1 MSNIAVP
8 ALEGVALSPQ
18 QNRVWRLQQET
29 HRNLRTRF
37 AITILGPMHR
47 VRLESAWQQVEERHE
62 ILRTSFKYLP
72 GIKEPL
78 QVVQT
83 HGSSLRFADAA
94 LNGDGPFKS
103 KLFLEME
110 SGTSSAEGNQVLIT
124 VYKVDENQ
132 HILAFSLPV
141 LLADGETARIIF
153 QELCRFYQ
161 SSGVEQTETIQYAQF
176 SEWYSELLASDD
188 IAESRSYWKRHG
200 ELAATEF
207 PLKRKRESASH
218 PASSVAIPLSRDQQ
232 RLLDQAAQNLESTTP
247 DFLFAAWQVL
257 LYRFTG
263 QSPVVLGLLVDGRKY
278 EELDGMPGLTAR
290 YLPVACQMD
299 ENANFRDV
307 LKQSTIERK
316 DAYKYQE
323 GFASAGASAEASVV
337 LAPPVAFEN
346 YSLPSANS
354 IGEITFWLDVVVSE
368 VDEADLVLSCTQNEN
383 GVTLSIRFDPE
394 VYDPSYVSRIGE
406 SYRILVE
413 AASQNPHTALSSL
426 LLLDEPEFMSWV
438 EQINGP
444 QKPLANITFVHEVIA
459 QVAQNQPNQI
469 AIEGEGVA
477 VSYGRMLR
485 EADSLARHLRDRGIG
500 PESIVAILMEHSPEL
515 IVSILG
521 VLRSG
526 AAYLPIDPALPK
538 ERIAYM
544 LEDSHARLLLT
555 KESFVPSLPARR
567 PELLLVKP
575 NWQSEAEQYLIPGE
589 NRSDL
594 VPENLAYLIYTSGS
608 TGAPKAS
615 MITHRGL
622 SNYIQWAIEAY
633 SVKQGAGA
641 PLHSSIGFD
650 LTVTSVFGPLMAG
663 KKIVLTSM
671 EDLSDSLRA
680 HENFSLLKVTPAH
693 ARILGTQL
701 TDAEAPGKA
710 RYLILGGEALRPG
723 DIAFWR
729 QHAPDTV
736 LINEYGPT
744 ETVVGCCVYRVN
756 GTLAEGEAVPIGK
769 PIANTQ
775 MYVLDQR
782 LHPVPVGV
790 TSEIYVSGEGLAR
803 GYLNR
808 PDLTAERFLPHP
820 SSSVPGARIYR
831 TGDLGRYLID
841 GNLDCLGRTD
851 HQVKIR
857 GYRVELGE
865 VESVLEKIPAVEQ
878 ACVIARDTNRGAQLV
893 AYLVDAGD
901 EEKISMP
908 VSELREHL
916 SRDLPEYMV
925 PAAYVWLKELPLTA
939 NGKVDR
945 KALPSPDEAGMEIGK
960 YTEPRT
966 LEEQILCGIWSQV
979 LSMERIGIDDN
990 YFALGGDS
998 IHSLQIITRAAE
1010 RGLKFTVGDIFS
1022 HQTVRTLA
1030 RNLENLKVAPEVKA
1044 GPFSL
1049 ITPEDRRLLPEDAE
1063 AAYPLTRLQA
1073 GMVFHRELHPES
1085 AVYHDIGTFHLR
1097 LPLHEEALREAI
1109 RRVIA
1114 SHPTLRTSFDL
1125 VSYSQPLQIV
1135 HREAPVPL
1143 TLIDL
1148 AQLDEKEQKT
1158 ALDEW
1163 VEADKHRAFDITQ
1176 YPLIRFH
1183 VHKRS
1188 TETFQFSLS
1197 FHHAILDGWSDASML
1212 TEIAQTYLHELGGET
1227 FNPPLLQ
1234 AQFRDFVLLE
1244 LQAIDSE
1251 EHRRFWQERLEG
1263 SEFIR
1268 VPRWK
1273 PTPVTRERG
1282 IGYCEIEISDDLSN
1296 ALKRL
1301 ALSAAVPIK
1310 NVLLAAH
1317 MRALA
1322 MLSGKTDVTTLLTSV
1337 GRPEAPDGD
1346 RVLGLFL
1353 NSTPF
1358 RMKLS
1363 GGKWRGLVDEAFALE
1378 TSAVPFRRYPMVEIQ
1393 KLLGRDQ
1400 ISETGF
1406 YFTHFHIYHG
1416 LDRFEQ
1422 FQLLEHYYYEETNIN
1437 LLANFSVE
1445 AFTDKVRFH
1454 LTCDQTEIG
1463 PEQLAAIAGYY
1474 HRILS
1479 EMATSPDG
1487 SYDSLSFLSQAE
1499 YESAIAGAGHCEA
1512 QPQTQLWIHEQF
1524 SRQASLTPDAVAVSD
1539 STGSLTYKQLDEQ
1552 SNRLAHYLRSIGV
1565 QSEAIVGL
1573 LLERSQDLA
1582 ISVLGVLK
1590 AGGAY
1595 IPLDPGYP
1603 RERLDF
1609 ILRDAG
1615 VQLLITQQKFKELA
1629 GLLVNIPYIDVERGS
1644 LSHPIQEP
1652 PKAVTSPETLAY
1664 VIYTSGSTG
1673 QPKGVMISHG
1683 NLANYISWCKANYL
1697 PAEGKGSLV
1706 HSSISF
1712 DLTVTSLLAP
1722 LVAGQTAAMV
1732 ADATG
1737 IEAFGDAF
1745 RQSRDLSFVK
1755 LTPNHLCLL
1764 REQLAEADLAGHTKS
1779 LIIGGEALHWEDI
1792 QQWHAVVPE
1801 CHMINEY
1808 GPTEATVGC
1817 SVFWVEGEAAANAG
1831 DVPIGRPITNA
1842 TLYVLDEFLQ
1852 PAPSMTPGELF
1863 IGGACLARGYL
1874 GRPDLT
1880 AEKFVPDPFSSI
1892 EGARL
1897 YHTGDLARHLTDGNL
1912 DFLGRRDNQLKIRGF
1927 RIELGEIESVLNG
1940 HEAVAQSVVLART
1953 FKDSD
1958 RQLVAYVVPAR
1969 TSMSTDELRSYLQ
1982 SKLPDYM
1989 VPSVIVPLDNLP
2001 LTRNGKVDHAA
2012 LPDPDASRAASLPE
2026 FVAPR
2031 TAEEQI
2037 LAGVWAKTL
2046 KLERVGIDDNYF
2058 ALGGD
2063 SIRSIQVVALSRE
2076 RGLLFALHQLFQNPT
2091 VRRLAEALHSE
2102 QVDSAKS
2109 PVTAPFSLI
2118 SDSDRALLPA
2128 EVEDAYP
2135 LSRMQAGMIY
2145 HRELHPEAAIYHDV
2159 MSSRVKAPFRQDLL
2173 EQAIGHLCSNHP
2185 VLRTS
2190 FDLSHYSVPLQLVHS
2205 LVPVPLAVEDLRG
2218 LDRDAQEAAID
2229 HWIES
2234 EKARGFDISQAPL
2247 LRFQIH
2253 RRSDETFQF
2262 TFCFHHSI
2270 LDGWSDA
2277 TLQTQLAQSY
2287 MFLLHGETPPF
2298 VALQTH
2304 YREFIALEQEVLRSS
2319 EARDFWLK
2327 KLEGAEPILLPRPN
2341 QPASGSEDRRGVFRV
2356 DVSIPPDLSEQLQK
2370 LALSAAV
2377 PVKSVLFAAHL
2388 AVMRWVSGRSDVL
2401 TSTVANGR
2409 PETSDGDR
2417 ILGLFLNST
2426 PFRVPVGRL
2435 RWTEL
2440 IRNTFAGEREILPFR
2455 RFPLAELQQLLK
2467 RQRLSEVA
2475 FYFTH
2480 YHIYRQLDRFAEL
2493 EVLEDKPYEESSF
2506 TLVSMFSMDPF
2517 TNRVA
2522 AQLCFDCT
2530 QVSQTFAHLMASWYE
2545 QALTSL
2551 TAAPESYV
2559 TSSPALS
2566 PEQRHSV
2573 LAVWNNTRC
2582 EYPRNETVSQLFEQQ
2597 VRATP
2602 FATALVSYEDT
2613 LTYDELNRRA
2623 NRVAHWLTRQGA
2635 GPETLVGLC
2644 MERSLET
2651 YVVILGIVKAGAAY
2665 VPLDPAYPAQRL
2677 EFLVKDSGV
2686 SFVLTTEKLQKLLP
2700 ASLTRV
2706 IPLDQV
2712 WNEIS
2717 AEKDHNP
2724 EVKASADNL
2733 VYLMYTSGSTGV
2745 PKGVAVPHRGV
2756 VRLVKNNWFADLSG
2770 VQTFLQMATLSFD
2783 ASTWEIWGALLNGAR
2798 LAIYPSAAASLED
2811 LDTAIRRLRISV
2823 LWLTAPLFH
2832 QVVDHAPHILKPVKT
2847 LLAGGD
2853 VLAPASVIKAL
2864 SYLEGGTLVNG
2875 YGPTESTT
2883 FACCHRIHSVDQ
2895 IFTTVPIGRPIANTQ
2910 VYVLSQELELLP
2922 PGVTGELFIGG
2933 DGLARGYFNRPDLTA
2948 EKFIPNP
2955 FSAEPG
2961 ERLYRTGDLVRYSTE
2976 GEVEF
2981 IGRIDHQIKIRGFR
2995 VELGEIEAV
3004 LHGHADV
3011 QDVAVAVRGAG
3022 DNKRVVAYVTPRQGR
3037 EIRSAELKQFLQS
3050 RLAEFMVP
3058 SFVMILDKI
3067 PLKTSGKID
3076 HEALAIIDE
3085 RNDDRPYTPPQTPLE
3100 AELTRLWQEVLA
3112 VPQVGREDSF
3122 YELGGHSLLAIQL
3135 VSRIREQYHIPFPI
3149 RELMQS
3155 PTLIGVAEAVQNAIW
3170 TSQAQQSAGQDLDK
3184 EEFIV

>member
-1 MSNIAVP
+1 MSNIAAPV
-8 ALEGVALSPQ
+8 LEGVALSLQ

-37 AITILGPMHR
+37 AINIRGPIDR
-47 VRLESAWQQVEERHE
+47 ARLEAAWHQVQEGHQ
-62 ILRTSFKYLP
+62 ILRTSFEYLP
-72 GIKEPL
+72 GIKDPL

-83 HGSSLRFADAA
+83 PGSSLRFADAMP
-94 LNGDGPFKS
+94 NGGGPFAPE
-103 KLFLEME
+103 LFSEME
-110 SGTSSAEGNQVLIT
+110 SGKSSAGGSQVLVT
-124 VYKVDENQ
+124 LYKVNEKR
-132 HILAFSLPV
+132 HILAFSLPA

-153 QELCRFYQ
+153 QELCRFYE
-161 SSGVEQTETIQYAQF
+161 SSGAEQAETIQYAQF
-176 SEWYSELLASDD
+176 SEWYSELLAGDD
-188 IAESRSYWKRHG
+188 IAESRSYWQRRG
-200 ELAATEF
+200 ELATTEF
-207 PLKRKRESASH
+207 PLKYKRDSAGHSASIT
-218 PASSVAIPLSRDQQ
+218 AIPLSRALQSQ
-232 RLLDQAAQNLESTTP
+232 LDQVTQELESTIP

-263 QSPVVLGLLVDGRKY
+263 QSPVVVGCLIDGRKY

-290 YLPVACQMD
+290 YLPVACRMAG
-299 ENANFRDV
+299 NLSFRDV
-307 LKQSTIERK
+307 LKQSAIEK
-316 DAYKYQE
+316 EDTYQYQE
-323 GFASAGASAEASVV
+323 GFQDTPIETNIPAG
-337 LAPPVAFEN
+337 PRVAFE
-346 YSLPSANS
+346 SCMLPPAHS
-354 IGEITFWLDVVVSE
+354 IGKLSFRLTGVVSE
-368 VDEADLVLSCTQNEN
+368 VGLPDLVLACTQDEN
-383 GVTLSIRFDPE
+383 SVALAIRFDPD
-394 VYDPSYVSRIGE
+394 VYDSSYVERISE
-406 SYRILVE
+406 SYRILIE
-413 AASQNPHTALSSL
+413 AALQRLDAALADLPL
-426 LLLDEPEFMSWV
+426 LNEPKFMKWL
-438 EQINGP
+438 EQINSP
-444 QKPLANITFVHEVIA
+444 QKSLANISFIHDVIA
-459 QVAQNQPNQI
+459 QVAQNQPNET

-477 VSYGRMLR
+477 VSYGKMLT
-485 EADSLARHLRDRGIG
+485 EGDSLAHQLSDLGIG
-500 PESIVAILMEHSPEL
+500 PESVVAILMEHSPEL
-515 IVSILG
+515 IVAILG

-526 AAYLPIDPALPK
+526 AAYLPIDPTLPQ
-538 ERIAYM
+538 ERIAYL
-544 LEDSHARLLLT
+544 LEDSHARVLLT
-555 KESFVPSLPARR
+555 KEFFIPSLPAHR

-575 NWQSEAEQYLIPGE
+575 DWQSQAANNRIVSDSRPNLI
-589 NRSDL
+589 
-594 VPENLAYLIYTSGS
+594 PENLAYLIYTSGS
-608 TGAPKAS
+608 TGKPKAS

-633 SVKQGAGA
+633 KIKQGAGA
-641 PLHSSIGFD
+641 SLHSSIGFD
-650 LTVTSVFGPLMAG
+650 LTVTSVFGPLTAG
-663 KKIVLTSM
+663 KKIVLTNM
-671 EDLSDSLRA
+671 EGLSDCLRA

-701 TDAEAPGKA
+701 SSAEAPGKA
-710 RYLILGGEALRPG
+710 RHLILGGEALRSG
-723 DIAFWR
+723 DTAFWR
-729 QHAPDTV
+729 QNAPETV

-744 ETVVGCCVYRVN
+744 ETVVGCCVHRVT
-756 GTLAEGEAVPIGK
+756 GTLADGETAPIGK

-775 MYVLDQR
+775 MYVLDQE

-790 TSEIYVSGEGLAR
+790 TGEIYIAGEGLAR

-820 SSSVPGARIYR
+820 CSAVPGARIYR
-831 TGDLGRYLID
+831 TGDLGRYLVD

-851 HQVKIR
+851 HQVKVR

-865 VESVLEKIPAVEQ
+865 VESELEKIPAVEQ
-878 ACVIARDTNRGAQLV
+878 ACVIARNTNRGAQLV
-893 AYLVDAGD
+893 AYLVAAGD
-901 EEKISMP
+901 GEKKSIP
-908 VSELREHL
+908 VNELREQL
-916 SRDLPEYMV
+916 SRYLPEYMV
-925 PAAYVWLKELPLTA
+925 PAAYMWLKELPLTA

-998 IHSLQIITRAAE
+998 IRSLQIITRAAE
-1010 RGLKFTVGDIFS
+1010 RGLKFTVGDIFQY
-1022 HQTVRTLA
+1022 QTVRALA
-1030 RNLENLKVAPEVKA
+1030 QNLENLKIAPEVKA

-1114 SHPTLRTSFDL
+1114 RHPTLRTSFDL
-1125 VSYSQPLQIV
+1125 VSCSQPLQIV
-1135 HREAPVPL
+1135 HRQAPTPL
-1143 TLIDL
+1143 TISDL
-1148 AQLDEKEQKT
+1148 SHLDEKAQKR

-1163 VEADKHRAFDITQ
+1163 LEADKSRVFDITQ

-1183 VHKRS
+1183 IHKRS
-1188 TETFQFSLS
+1188 PETFQFSLS

-1212 TEIAQTYLHELGGET
+1212 TEIAETYLHELGGEI
-1227 FNPPLLQ
+1227 FNPPLPQ
-1234 AQFRDFVLLE
+1234 TQFRDFVLLE
-1244 LQAIDSE
+1244 MQAIDSE

-1263 SEFIR
+1263 SEFIQ

-1273 PTPVTRERG
+1273 PTPIAQDRG
-1282 IGYCEIEISDDLSN
+1282 IGYCEVEISDDLSN

-1337 GRPEAPDGD
+1337 GRPETPDGD
-1346 RVLGLFL
+1346 SVLGLFL

-1363 GGKWRGLVDEAFALE
+1363 GGKWRQLVDEAFALE

-1393 KLLGRDQ
+1393 KLLGRNQ

-1445 AFTDKVRFH
+1445 AFTDKILFH

-1474 HRILS
+1474 ERILT
-1479 EMATSPDG
+1479 EMATRPDDG
-1487 SYDSLSFLSQAE
+1487 YDSLSFLSQVE
-1499 YESAIAGAGHCEA
+1499 YESATAAAGHCEA
-1512 QPQTQLWIHEQF
+1512 QTQTQPWIHEQF
-1524 SRQASLTPDAVAVSD
+1524 SRQAALTPEAFAVTD
-1539 STGSLTYKQLDEQ
+1539 TTGPLTYKQLDEQ
-1552 SNRLAHYLRSIGV
+1552 SNQLAHYLRSVGV
-1565 QSEAIVGL
+1565 QPEVIVGL

-1582 ISVLGVLK
+1582 IAALGVLK

-1595 IPLDPGYP
+1595 LPLDPGYP

-1615 VQLLITQQKFKELA
+1615 VKVLITQEKFKERFAALP
-1629 GLLVNIPYIDVERGS
+1629 VSIFYIDVERGS
-1644 LSHPIQEP
+1644 LSHTTQQLS
-1652 PKAVTSPETLAY
+1652 KAVTSAETLAY

-1683 NLANYISWCKANYL
+1683 NLANYVSWCKANYL

-1722 LVAGQTAAMV
+1722 LVVGQTAAMV

-1737 IEAFGDAF
+1737 IEALGDAF
-1745 RQSRDLSFVK
+1745 RQGRDLSFVK
-1755 LTPNHLCLL
+1755 LTPSHLRLL
-1764 REQLAEADLAGHTKS
+1764 REQLAEADLTGHTKA

-1792 QQWHAVVPE
+1792 QHWHAAAPE
-1801 CHMINEY
+1801 CRMINEY

-1817 SVFWVEGEAAANAG
+1817 CVFCVEGGTAANAG
-1831 DVPIGRPITNA
+1831 DVPIGRPITNT

-1852 PAPSMTPGELF
+1852 PAPIMTPGELF
-1863 IGGACLARGYL
+1863 IGGVCVARGYL
-1874 GRPDLT
+1874 NRPDLT

-1892 EGARL
+1892 PGARL
-1897 YHTGDLARHLTDGNL
+1897 YRTGDLAKRFGDGHL

-1953 FKDSD
+1953 FKNSE

-1969 TSMSTDELRSYLQ
+1969 SSISADELRSYLQ

-1989 VPSVIVPLDNLP
+1989 VPAVMVPMEKLP

-2012 LPDPDASRAASLPE
+2012 LPDPDASRAAGLPE
-2026 FVAPR
+2026 FVLPR
-2031 TAEEQI
+2031 TPEEQI

-2046 KLERVGIDDNYF
+2046 KAERVGIDDDYF

-2063 SIRSIQVVALSRE
+2063 SIRSIQIVALSRE
-2076 RGLLFALHQLFQNPT
+2076 RGLLFTLQQLFQNPT
-2091 VRRLAEALHSE
+2091 VRRLAEALHSQ
-2102 QVDSAKS
+2102 QVESAES

-2118 SDSDRALLPA
+2118 SESDRALLPA

-2135 LSRMQAGMIY
+2135 LSRMQAGMLY
-2145 HRELHPEAAIYHDV
+2145 HRELHPEAAIYHDI
-2159 MSSRVKAPFRQDLL
+2159 MSAHVKAPFRQDLL
-2173 EQAIGHLCSNHP
+2173 EQAIGQLCSRHP

-2190 FDLSHYSVPLQLVHS
+2190 FELSRYSVPLQLVHS
-2205 LVPVPLAVEDLRG
+2205 FVPTPLVVEDLRG
-2218 LDRDAQEAAID
+2218 LARDAQEAAIAE
-2229 HWIES
+2229 WMES

-2262 TFCFHHSI
+2262 TFCFHHAI

-2277 TLQTQLAQSY
+2277 TIQTELGQSY
-2287 MFLLHGETPPF
+2287 MFLLYGEAPPF
-2298 VALQTH
+2298 LAPQTK
-2304 YREFIALEQEVLRSS
+2304 YREFIALEREALGSS

-2327 KLEGAEPILLPRPN
+2327 RLDGAEPILLPRPN
-2341 QPASGSEDRRGVFRV
+2341 QPASGPAEKRGVFRV
-2356 DVSIPPDLSEQLQK
+2356 NVPISPALSDQLQK

-2377 PVKSVLFAAHL
+2377 PVKTVLFAAHF
-2388 AVMRWVSGRSDVL
+2388 AVMQWVSGRSDVL

-2426 PFRVPVGRL
+2426 PFRMQVGRTC
-2435 RWTEL
+2435 WTDL
-2440 IRNTFAGEREILPFR
+2440 IRNIFAAEREILPYR
-2455 RFPLAELQQLLK
+2455 RYPFAELQQLLK
-2467 RQRLSEVA
+2467 RQRLSEVT

-2493 EVLEDKPYEESSF
+2493 EVLEEKPYEESSF
-2506 TLVSMFSMDPF
+2506 TLVSMFSVDPH

-2522 AQLCFDCT
+2522 AQLCFDRT
-2530 QVSQTFAHLMASWYE
+2530 QVSQAFGELMASWYE

-2551 TAAPESYV
+2551 TADPESFV
-2559 TSSPALS
+2559 TLSPALS
-2566 PEQRHSV
+2566 PEQRHTA
-2573 LAVWNNTRC
+2573 LEVWNDTRR
-2582 EYPRNETVSQLFEQQ
+2582 EYPRNETVASIFEQQ

-2602 FATALVSYEDT
+2602 FAIALVSDEKPV
-2613 LTYDELNRRA
+2613 TYDELNRQA
-2623 NRVAHWLTRQGA
+2623 NQVAHWLTRQGA
-2635 GPETLVGLC
+2635 KPETLVGLC

-2651 YVVILGIVKAGAAY
+2651 YVVMLGIVKTGAAY
-2665 VPLDPAYPAQRL
+2665 VPLDPAYPAPRL

-2686 SFVLTTEKLQKLLP
+2686 SFVLTTEKLKKLLP
-2700 ASLTRV
+2700 ASLTKV
-2706 IPLDQV
+2706 IPLDQL
-2712 WNEIS
+2712 WKEIS
-2717 AEKDHNP
+2717 VEKEFDP
-2724 EVKASADNL
+2724 EVRAAAENL
-2733 VYLMYTSGSTGV
+2733 VYLMYTSGSTGA
-2745 PKGVAVPHRGV
+2745 PKGAMITHRGV
-2756 VRLVKNNWFADLSG
+2756 VRLVKNNWFCDLSG
-2770 VQTFLQMATLSFD
+2770 SQTFLQFAPISFD

-2798 LAIYPSAAASLED
+2798 LAVCPSGAASVEELGK
-2811 LDTAIRRLRISV
+2811 AIRRHRVSV

-2832 QVVDHAPHILKPVKT
+2832 QVVNHAPHILKPVKT

-2853 VLAPASVIKAL
+2853 VLAPDRVVKAL
-2864 SYLEGGTLVNG
+2864 NFLEGGTLVNG

-2883 FACCHRIHSVDQ
+2883 FTCCHPMRSADQ
-2895 IFTTVPIGRPIANTQ
+2895 VGVAVSIGRPIANTQ
-2910 VYVLSQELELLP
+2910 VYILNEEMEPLP
-2922 PGVTGELFIGG
+2922 PGVAGELFIAG
-2933 DGLARGYFNRPDLTA
+2933 DGLARGYINQTDLTG
-2948 EKFIPNP
+2948 EKFVPHP
-2955 FSAEPG
+2955 FSSEPG
-2961 ERLYRTGDLVRYSTE
+2961 ERLYRTGDLVRHGTD
-2976 GEVEF
+2976 GAIDF
-2981 IGRIDHQIKIRGFR
+2981 IGRLDNQIKIRGFR
-2995 VELGEIEAV
+2995 VELGEIESV
-3004 LHGHADV
+3004 LRQHPEVHE
-3011 QDVAVAVRGAG
+3011 VAVAVRGAG
-3022 DNKRVVAYVTPRQGR
+3022 DNKRVVAYATARQGR
-3037 EIRSAELKQFLQS
+3037 EIRAAELKRFLQS
-3050 RLAEFMVP
+3050 GLPEFMVP
-3058 SFVMILDKI
+3058 SFVMVLDRI

-3076 HEALAIIDE
+3076 HDALAAIEE

-3100 AELTRLWQEVLA
+3100 AELARLWREVLA
-3112 VPQVGREDSF
+3112 VPQVGREDNF
-3122 YELGGHSLLAIQL
+3122 FELGGHSLLAIQL
-3135 VSRIREQYHIPFPI
+3135 VSRIREQYHTPFPI
-3149 RELMQS
+3149 RELMQT
-3155 PTLIGVAEAVQNAIW
+3155 PTLIGLAEAVQTAIW
-3170 TSQAQQSAGQDLDK
+3170 ASQAQQSTGQDLDK